1 MHKIL
6 CSFIIDVA
14 IVFLLNATSEV
25 AQDAFHIMKESVKYI
40 IRKYGNDR
48 AEYHIVIRHPDDCSF
63 QSHEICFNNPHVN
76 VKALIDA
83 VEDLQRGDADVPAL
97 HKDLQKANEAFE
109 SNKIKSDAEKV
120 RLLSLSLSSSSTSS
134 VLAYEATTFAPQRR

>member
-1 MHKIL
+1 M
-6 CSFIIDVA
+6 
-14 IVFLLNATSEV
+14 
-25 AQDAFHIMKESVKYI
+25 
-40 IRKYGNDR
+40 
-48 AEYHIVIRHPDDCSF
+48 
-63 QSHEICFNNPHVN
+63 N

-120 RLLSLSLSSSSTSS
+120 RLSSLSLSSSSTSS
-134 VLAYEATTFAPQRR
+134 VLAYEATTFAPRRH